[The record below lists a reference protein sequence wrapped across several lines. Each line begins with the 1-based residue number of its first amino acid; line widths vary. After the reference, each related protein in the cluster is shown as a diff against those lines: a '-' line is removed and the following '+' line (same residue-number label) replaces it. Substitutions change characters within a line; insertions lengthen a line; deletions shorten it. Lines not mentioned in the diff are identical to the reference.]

1 MSIPPPRVFT
11 VVLMWTL
18 TSLQLVS
25 ADTGVPFGASKYP
38 TTIADVRDAYTRICS
53 KVEKS
58 ESEDIPPFCQVPDVN
73 PIGGRRHSGIGNLL
87 RQPPDMALL
96 IYQKIISPT
105 KGRSCPM
112 TPHCSA
118 FAVQAI
124 STKGPLTGIAQTV
137 DRLNRCG
144 HDASAYAKVIE
155 RGSIRFFDPVVKRPN
170 IGVAR

>member
-1 MSIPPPRVFT
+1 MSIPPPHVFT

-18 TSLQLVS
+18 TSVQLLF
-25 ADTGVPFGASKYP
+25 ADTGVPFGASRTH

-53 KVEKS
+53 QVEKS
-58 ESEDIPPFCQVPDVN
+58 ESEDIPPFCQVPDINV
-73 PIGGRRHSGIGNLL
+73 IDGRGDSGIGDLL

-96 IYQKIISPT
+96 VYQKIISPT

-124 STKGPLTGIAQTV
+124 STNGPLTGIVQTV

-155 RGSIRFFDPVVKRPN
+155 SGSIRFFDPVVKRPDL
-170 IGVAR
+170 GVAR